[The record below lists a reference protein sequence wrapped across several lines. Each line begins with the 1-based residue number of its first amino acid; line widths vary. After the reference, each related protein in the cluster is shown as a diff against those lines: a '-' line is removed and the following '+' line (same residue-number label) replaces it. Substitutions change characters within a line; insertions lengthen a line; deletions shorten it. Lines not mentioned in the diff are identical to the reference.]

1 MYRTNRFRFLFR
13 KSVSDRFH
21 PYFLLMLVFKRWML
35 QRTVVYQAIL
45 SSLVCNIRISKR
57 QLRSGWQYRGH
68 PIHARSSTYGD
79 TAYKYHQDR
88 SEIHAYINTS
98 VEIGID
104 LNHTPAGVLT
114 SGPLRTE
121 ERSEDITFTRWRMDR
136 FTSKTPKD
144 NQHANVTKNRLVFR

>member
-1 MYRTNRFRFLFR
+1 MQKGLPWLF
-13 KSVSDRFH
+13 SQ
-21 PYFLLMLVFKRWML
+21 YFLLMLVFKRWML

-57 QLRSGWQYRGH
+57 QLRSGWQYRGR

-79 TAYKYHQDR
+79 TVYKYHQDR